1 VKSPVARRPSHIV
14 TTVTSQETASRRLK
28 PSVLQRTSEVVVIA
42 GTVGAAAAAAG
53 PPWLVRLGVASAIA
67 AALVACACAW
77 RDLNAARHAHAQAML
92 RAAREHGE
100 RLTEERMRNA
110 AVVDALSVRI
120 ADAGKVIERQR
131 TRIAQQRLEI
141 SSLNQDRAYLKDEI
155 ESRVKIIATLREALL
170 EPDMEL
176 IASTAE
182 SEAEVHHMP
191 RRILAGHDF
200 VWQELPEDEISSES
214 LPTVV
219 DLKIVDAVLPDY
231 EADRQP
237 A

>member
-1 VKSPVARRPSHIV
+1 MV
-14 TTVTSQETASRRLK
+14 TTVTSQATASRRLK
-28 PSVLQRTSEVVVIA
+28 PSVLQRISEVVLII

-53 PPWLVRLGVASAIA
+53 PLWVVRLGVATAIT

-92 RAAREHGE
+92 QAAREHGAT
-100 RLTEERMRNA
+100 LTEERIRNA
-110 AVVDALSVRI
+110 AVIDALSTRI

-131 TRIAQQRLEI
+131 TRIAQQRLEM
-141 SSLNQDRAYLKDEI
+141 SKLDQDRAYLKGEI
-155 ESRVKIIATLREALL
+155 EYRDKIIAALRKTVGDPEA
-170 EPDMEL
+170 EL
-176 IASTAE
+176 VAASEE
-182 SEAEVHHMP
+182 SAAEVHHMP

-200 VWQELPEDEISSES
+200 VWQELSEDEVGSDS
-214 LPTVV
+214 LPTVIDIKTV
-219 DLKIVDAVLPDY
+219 DMVLPNY

>member
-1 VKSPVARRPSHIV
+1 MV
-14 TTVTSQETASRRLK
+14 TTVTSQVTASRRLK
-28 PSVLQRTSEVVVIA
+28 PSVLQRISEVVLIV
-42 GTVGAAAAAAG
+42 GTVAAAAAAAG
-53 PPWLVRLGVASAIA
+53 PVWAARLGVATAIA

-92 RAAREHGE
+92 QAAREHGA
-100 RLTEERMRNA
+100 RLTEERTRNA
-110 AVVDALSVRI
+110 AVVDALSTRI

-141 SSLNQDRAYLKDEI
+141 SGLNQDRAYLKAEI
-155 ESRVKIIATLREALL
+155 EYRVKIIATLREALL
-170 EPDMEL
+170 EPEADL
-176 IASTAE
+176 IAATQE

-200 VWQELPEDEISSES
+200 VWQEMSEDEISSES
-214 LPTVV
+214 LPPVV
-219 DLKIVDAVLPDY
+219 DLKTIETVLPNY
-231 EADRQP
+231 EEDRQP